1 MFPLFYGC
9 HVGGAE
15 HGDSILG
22 SVLMPQSTV
31 GFLSS
36 FLIELND
43 STQTCVSP
51 FHFLWLMFVFSRF
64 R

>member
-43 STQTCVSP
+43 IPKLV
-51 FHFLWLMFVFSRF
+51 FLLSIFCG
-64 R
+64 